1 MRKICGM
8 LLYVFV
14 MLSMLSAGHFRAS
27 AETGPVP
34 VRPVTGG
41 ECTVHIDLDTLKM
54 SVYLDMELYKT
65 FPVSGGTPETPSPV
79 GTWLVT
85 EVLNWGEG
93 FGGTWIGL
101 DVPWGRYGIHG
112 TRKPWLV
119 GQKNVSHGCIR
130 MKNGDVDELRGLVSP
145 GTVVH
150 IKHDALPWRNI
161 GRDSKGSNVY
171 EVQIMLGDMGF
182 YTGAIDGI
190 CGGGMVRAIKGF
202 QRTYSLVP
210 DGVVRKSTYEIIVRE
225 HDLFTARG

>member
-34 VRPVTGG
+34 VRQVTGG
-41 ECTVHIDLDTLKM
+41 ECTVHIDLDTLTM

-112 TRKPWLV
+112 TSAPETI
-119 GQKNVSHGCIR
+119 GYATSAGCVR
-130 MKNGDVDELRGLVSP
+130 LTNW
-145 GTVVH
+145 
-150 IKHDALPWRNI
+150 DALFLADRLAEGTPVEFTDEAPRAL
-161 GRDSKGSNVY
+161 RSA
-171 EVQIMLGDMGF
+171 
-182 YTGAIDGI
+182 TGG
-190 CGGGMVRAIKGF
+190 
-202 QRTYSLVP
+202 
-210 DGVVRKSTYEIIVRE
+210 
-225 HDLFTARG
+225 